1 MRVCIPLWTPCVPV
15 RVTEPVS
22 RTGDEIA
29 SQPGVWRR
37 ALADAARA
45 DVLPPAGERALLIGC
60 GTSAFV
66 AQAAAWLRESAGQ
79 GETDWA
85 YASEVPPGR
94 RYDHVVAFTRSGT
107 TTEVIDA
114 LAEHAH
120 ARRVVVTGV
129 PDSPVRA
136 YAEHVVDLA
145 YADEESVVQTRF
157 PTAVLAQWRAALGE
171 DLTATLADL
180 DEALAAPA
188 NDVTSHRH
196 FVYLGR
202 GWTVGLAH
210 EAALKMRECA
220 QAWAESFPALDY
232 RHGPLAAAGAR
243 TLVVSL
249 GGVDPDLLADVEATG
264 ATVLDPPYD
273 PLARLVGC
281 QRLAVALAD
290 HRGLDPDEPRHLS
303 RSVVLDPT
311 LTEEP
316 A

>member
-1 MRVCIPLWTPCVPV
+1 MRGPLDTPRTV
-15 RVTEPVS
+15 RVTDPVS
-22 RTGDEIA
+22 RTSEEIA
-29 SQPGVWRR
+29 TQPQVWRR
-37 ALADAARA
+37 AVADGP
-45 DVLPPAGERALLIGC
+45 DSGVLPPPGVRALLIGC

-66 AQAAAWLRESAGQ
+66 AQSAAWLRERAGQ

-85 YASEVPPGR
+85 YASELPPGR
-94 RYDHVVAFTRSGT
+94 RYDHVVAFSRSGT
-107 TTEVIDA
+107 TTEVLDA
-114 LAEHAH
+114 LGEHAD

-129 PDSPVRA
+129 PDSPVGA
-136 YAEHVVDLA
+136 FADHVVDLA

-157 PTAVLAQWRAALGE
+157 PTAVLALWRTALGD

-180 DEALAAPA
+180 DRALEAPVMDLTPFQ
-188 NDVTSHRH
+188 H

-202 GWTVGLAH
+202 GWTVGLAQ

-249 GGVDPDLLADVEATG
+249 GDVDADLLADVQATG
-264 ATVLDPPYD
+264 ATVLDPPLD
-273 PLARLVGC
+273 PMARLVTC

-290 HRGLDPDEPRHLS
+290 RRGLDPDEPRHLS
-303 RSVVLDPT
+303 RSVVLDST
-311 LTEEP
+311 LSEEP